1 MLSLKFM
8 ERKYTALYIENIV
21 NFGYRRKVAMDA
33 LELIKEPVNE
43 ELKEFE
49 RIFRHSLKTKIPL
62 LNIVMNFIIRRKG
75 KQIRPILVFLSAKL
89 NGSVTPSTYI
99 AASLIEILHTASL
112 IHDDVVDDSYERR
125 NYFSVNALWKSKM
138 AVLIGDYLLA
148 QGLLISIKNNEYELL
163 RIVSDAVREMSEG
176 ELLQMQESRKLAITE
191 EKYFEIIRK
200 KTAALISSCAACGA
214 KSAQVNDSVVEQMSR
229 FGEYMGIAFQI
240 KDDLMDYEVTNL
252 AGKPFGNDI
261 KEKKIT
267 LPLIYALQNST
278 HPERRRILSLVN
290 KKNSNSHTLNEI
302 ISFVKSKE
310 GFEYSIQKMNEYRNK
325 SLTILDSFP
334 DNSAKNSLREF
345 AYFTTNR
352 KK

>member
-1 MLSLKFM
+1 MSVLD
-8 ERKYTALYIENIV
+8 T
-21 NFGYRRKVAMDA
+21 
-33 LELIKEPVNE
+33 IKDPIKE

-49 RIFRHSLKTKIPL
+49 HIFQHSLKSKIPL

-89 NGSVTPSTYI
+89 TGKIMPSTYV
-99 AASLIEILHTASL
+99 AASMIEMLHTASL

-148 QGLLISIKNNEYELL
+148 QGLLISVKNNEYEIL

-191 EKYFEIIRK
+191 GKYFEIIRK
-200 KTAALISSCAACGA
+200 KTATLIRSCAASGA
-214 KSAQVNDSVVEQMSR
+214 KSVQAPDPVVEQMAL

-240 KDDLMDYEVTNL
+240 QDDLLDYQETSFT
-252 AGKPFGNDI
+252 GKPSGNDI
-261 KEKKIT
+261 KEKKLT

-278 HPERRRILSLVN
+278 SHERRRILSLIN
-290 KKNSNSHTLNEI
+290 KRNSNAETLSEI
-302 ISFVKSKE
+302 VTFVKSKG
-310 GFEYSIQKMNEYRNK
+310 GFDYSIQKMIEYREK
-325 SLTILDSFP
+325 SLSILDTFP
-334 DNSAKNSLREF
+334 DSPSKNSLREF

-352 KK
+352 KQ

>member
-1 MLSLKFM
+1 MSVLD
-8 ERKYTALYIENIV
+8 T
-21 NFGYRRKVAMDA
+21 
-33 LELIKEPVNE
+33 IKEPVKE

-49 RIFRHSLKTKIPL
+49 RIFQRSLKSNIPL

-89 NGSVTPSTYI
+89 TGIIMPSTYI
-99 AASLIEILHTASL
+99 AASLIEIMHTASL

-125 NYFSVNALWKSKM
+125 NYFSVNALWKSKL

-148 QGLLISIKNNEYELL
+148 QGLLISVKNCEYDIL

-176 ELLQMQESRKLAITE
+176 EMLQILESRKLAITE

-200 KTAALISSCAACGA
+200 KTATLISSCAASGA
-214 KSAQVNDSVVEQMSR
+214 KSVQASDFVVMQMAQ

-240 KDDLMDYEVTNL
+240 KDDLLDYQETNL
-252 AGKPFGNDI
+252 TGKPSGNDI

-267 LPLIYALQNST
+267 LPLIFALQNANSLD
-278 HPERRRILSLVN
+278 RRRILSLVN
-290 KKNSNSHTLNEI
+290 KRNSNSRTLSEI
-302 ISFVKSKE
+302 IAFITAKG
-310 GFEYSIQKMNEYRNK
+310 GFDYSVQKMNEYREK
-325 SLTILDSFP
+325 SLAILDSFP
-334 DNSAKNSLREF
+334 DSPSKQSLREF

-352 KK
+352 NQ